1 MFGEISVSVL
11 SYQHGRHRSR
21 DAQGQRYLRNRR
33 YALFQSAPFSLFGA
47 SFDSPHFSY
56 SCPNFSIP
64 ILIRLSLS
72 FYGSTE
78 VSTALFPGRVPKAKI
93 NITLKAGPSFTK
105 AVEAKQKDADEKK
118 RIRAEIEA
126 GRERAHAV
134 FKAMTTKA

>member
-1 MFGEISVSVL
+1 MKF
-11 SYQHGRHRSR
+11 
-21 DAQGQRYLRNRR
+21 
-33 YALFQSAPFSLFGA
+33 
-47 SFDSPHFSY
+47 
-56 SCPNFSIP
+56 P
-64 ILIRLSLS
+64 ILSQSIVWLLTKRTFL
-72 FYGSTE
+72 FTE

-93 NITLKAGPSFTK
+93 NITLKAGPNFSN

>member
-1 MFGEISVSVL
+1 MVKFLFLTPAINTAVTVAEMLKANGICEIVGTNFPIKAQFSIYKPRISPYFL
-11 SYQHGRHRSR
+11 S
-21 DAQGQRYLRNRR
+21 N
-33 YALFQSAPFSLFGA
+33 SLFVLTVP
-47 SFDSPHFSY
+47 F
-56 SCPNFSIP
+56 
-64 ILIRLSLS
+64 LSLLRP
-72 FYGSTE
+72 TE

-118 RIRAEIEA
+118 RIRAEIES